1 MAASTSTCAPG
12 STSTDPKW
20 RLVTGVLGQGQI
32 GSFVV
37 LSVANYWGYHRKELW
52 EWLKAKSEWLLSASG
67 VVGLSHA
74 TRPATRALSRAL
86 PRRRALCT
94 NWKNPR

>member
-1 MAASTSTCAPG
+1 MPFKADRDRRHHIPKQQHRVTNWAAYDAGLRARG
-12 STSTDPKW
+12 SLTVW
-20 RLVTGVLGQGQI
+20 
-32 GSFVV
+32 
-37 LSVANYWGYHRKELW
+37 
-52 EWLKAKSEWLLSASG
+52 WLLSASG